1 MTKTEKKDFL
11 NTIIHGNA
19 LEVLKELPDESVDCV
34 ITSPP
39 YWQKRDYGE
48 ETNVIWGGNPEC
60 QHEWIEDEPSPTK
73 MGREGFDDP
82 KNEPAHVSKPKPGMV
97 CKKCGAR
104 HEQLGLEPTPQ
115 LFVDHLIE
123 IFKEIK
129 RVLKPRGNVFV
140 VIDDTYSDGGNG
152 IPPRSLVLAPEL
164 FAIRMVY
171 DLGFTL
177 RNKIIW
183 AKKVYLH
190 KDKTTVGNGKPES
203 VKNRLTHSWEYIFHF
218 TKSTR
223 YYYNLDAV
231 RLPWKDESLPEA
243 TCGKLLAASIAR
255 LQRKINLV
263 QKTGLPLTSNN
274 KYFSLMNNPDA
285 NVDGASLT
293 INYKGK
299 FNGMGRE
306 AEKFGSPRARTQRN
320 SKFLKSETKADSPGG
335 RLVKL
340 IAENRED
347 ELTLVRKAIDDVNS
361 YLKNKLRE
369 SGLSIKRLAQITGI
383 RETTLGHY
391 FRTDMSGA
399 ALPSREVWN
408 VLKPILN
415 LDDYE
420 NHVKE
425 EYKSVLPSPHPNGAN
440 PGDVLQINTEPLS
453 DPHFA
458 CVDEE
463 TEILTKEGWKKW
475 NEITLEDEIATF
487 NILDETIHYHKPYA
501 IYKYEYKGKL
511 VVIENQWIAQ
521 HVTPNHRVL
530 LKYLHRISSKPV
542 PDKYWHY
549 VEATN
554 IRPYSGILIPLSGK
568 YDGEYTIGIEKAEL
582 LGWIIGDGYIDKNRR
597 VFIYQSK
604 TANPDKV
611 KRIENL
617 LQKCNIPFSKYE
629 HIRSYKNSNKKYNEV
644 TFRFRAGEYRA
655 FWQWIFEWI
664 DPETQRP
671 KWKLLHLKNEELQAL
686 YKGLVMADGYKR
698 VDGREAFI
706 QKNSYVRKWFRT
718 LCVHLGLRTTEAKR
732 SRISTMGTVYV
743 TRKNYAQIH
752 SSDFKECVREIN
764 YQGLVWCPCVPNTN
778 FVARRKG
785 SNGRYR
791 IFITGNSY
799 PSELVRF
806 LIKVG
811 CPEEGVV
818 LDPFAGSGT
827 TCAVAKEMGRK
838 WIGIELNSNYAQNVA
853 TKRVKKARRQLAL
866 FAETKE
872 RFRER
877 ITEPQSCY

>member
-48 ETNVIWGGNPEC
+48 ETNVIWGGDPEC

-203 VKNRLTHSWEYIFHF
+203 VKNRLTHSWEYVFHF
-218 TKSTR
+218 TKSTK
-223 YYYNLDAV
+223 YYYDLDAV
-231 RLPWKDESLPEA
+231 RLPWKDESV
-243 TCGKLLAASIAR
+243 AR

-274 KYFSLMNNPDA
+274 KYFSLMNDPDA
-285 NVDGASLT
+285 NVDGVSLT

-340 IAENRED
+340 IAENREG

-369 SGLSIKRLAQITGI
+369 SGLSIKQLAQVTGI
-383 RETTLGHY
+383 KETTLGHY
-391 FRTDMSGA
+391 FRTDVNGA

-420 NHVKE
+420 NHVEE
-425 EYKSVLPSPHPNGAN
+425 EYKSVLPLPHPNGAN
-440 PGDVLQINTEPLS
+440 PGDVLQINTEPLHES
-453 DPHFA
+453 
-458 CVDEE
+458 
-463 TEILTKEGWKKW
+463 
-475 NEITLEDEIATF
+475 
-487 NILDETIHYHKPYA
+487 HYA
-501 IYKYEYKGKL
+501 
-511 VVIENQWIAQ
+511 
-521 HVTPNHRVL
+521 
-530 LKYLHRISSKPV
+530 
-542 PDKYWHY
+542 
-549 VEATN
+549 
-554 IRPYSGILIPLSGK
+554 
-568 YDGEYTIGIEKAEL
+568 
-582 LGWIIGDGYIDKNRR
+582 
-597 VFIYQSK
+597 
-604 TANPDKV
+604 
-611 KRIENL
+611 
-617 LQKCNIPFSKYE
+617 PF
-629 HIRSYKNSNKKYNEV
+629 
-644 TFRFRAGEYRA
+644 
-655 FWQWIFEWI
+655 
-664 DPETQRP
+664 
-671 KWKLLHLKNEELQAL
+671 
-686 YKGLVMADGYKR
+686 
-698 VDGREAFI
+698 
-706 QKNSYVRKWFRT
+706 
-718 LCVHLGLRTTEAKR
+718 
-732 SRISTMGTVYV
+732 
-743 TRKNYAQIH
+743 
-752 SSDFKECVREIN
+752 
-764 YQGLVWCPCVPNTN
+764 
-778 FVARRKG
+778 
-785 SNGRYR
+785 
-791 IFITGNSY
+791 

-838 WIGIELNSNYAQNVA
+838 WIGIELNSNYAQNIA
-853 TKRVKKARRQLAL
+853 AKRVKKARRQLAL

-872 RFRER
+872 RFRVR